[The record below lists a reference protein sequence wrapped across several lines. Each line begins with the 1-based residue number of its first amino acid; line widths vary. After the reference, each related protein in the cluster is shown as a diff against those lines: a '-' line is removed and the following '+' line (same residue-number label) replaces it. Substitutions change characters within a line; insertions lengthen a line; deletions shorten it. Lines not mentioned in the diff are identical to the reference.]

1 MFNLEARGGI
11 VILSEEITLG
21 GKQKRFL
28 RAMATGLD
36 PLFQVGKAGITEN
49 LIAQVETALEARELI
64 KLRVLPNAGKPVEEV
79 AGKIAVETG
88 AELIQ
93 VVGHNFVLFRR
104 SKKKPKIELP

>member
-1 MFNLEARGGI
+1 MIISKEGI
-11 VILSEEITLG
+11 VILSEEITLR

-36 PLFQVGKAGITEN
+36 PLFQIGKAGITEN
-49 LIAQVETALEARELI
+49 VMAEVDSALEARELI
-64 KLRVLPNAGKPVEEV
+64 KLRVLPTAGESVEEV
-79 AGKIAVETG
+79 AKEIALGAG

-93 VVGHNFVLFRR
+93 VVGHNFVLYRR